1 MPLKAH
7 ACFFFLQA
15 EKSKIWRIQSPSKK
29 SIGDVTSAFLRSFQL
44 GASTQNR
51 WSAQK
56 KDCSEMLALQWEQ
69 LKKKKCY
76 VDTGLYSFRLLG
88 CELPLME
95 TLHIMELDGSQLVVL
110 KGPKKLFKVHLKNT
124 RSSMSFKGPFFIIAV
139 TAPF

>member
-1 MPLKAH
+1 MHFGKSLSFSQTTEQPLKGQLTH
-7 ACFFFLQA
+7 KSKNKFFPSYLLCHLRPMPVFFFLQA

-69 LKKKKCY
+69 LKKKEMLC
-76 VDTGLYSFRLLG
+76 GHRA
-88 CELPLME
+88 
-95 TLHIMELDGSQLVVL
+95 
-110 KGPKKLFKVHLKNT
+110 LFV
-124 RSSMSFKGPFFIIAV
+124 
-139 TAPF
+139 